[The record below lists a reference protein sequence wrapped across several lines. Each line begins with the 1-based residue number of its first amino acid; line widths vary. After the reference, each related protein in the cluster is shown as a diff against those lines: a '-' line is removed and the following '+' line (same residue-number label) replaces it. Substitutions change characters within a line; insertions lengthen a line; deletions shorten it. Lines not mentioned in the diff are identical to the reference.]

1 MSNES
6 KRSLMVER
14 LLISSRGFQS
24 PFYGV
29 ILALLV
35 AVFGVTLVSAQAG
48 GQFCVRAY
56 EDRNA
61 NASRDTG
68 EPLLTR
74 GISANLMNA
83 ESVIVASALLDNSP
97 TAAQGVICFQFLEP
111 GDYTVQVTSADYNA
125 TTPVTLSATITAG
138 QLPTV
143 VEYGGQSAVV
153 PTQTAAGGAA
163 PSGDLLASLNDPE
176 RQRDLIQRLAL
187 AGIGSLIVM
196 AVLAIIGFV
205 IYLIARGRQPAPA
218 AAYADPRYT
227 TGSMRTVTQTGTG
240 EMRPVMPSDTGE
252 IRRTGTGEAR
262 RVDAPRQWPEEK
274 QDFDFDDL

>member
-6 KRSLMVER
+6 NHGINVSF
-14 LLISSRGFQS
+14 SSRGFQS
-24 PFYGV
+24 SVYVV
-29 ILALLV
+29 ILALLIAAFSA
-35 AVFGVTLVSAQAG
+35 AVVSAQAG

-61 NASRDTG
+61 NAVRDTG

-83 ESVIVASALLDNSP
+83 ENVIVASALLDNSP

-125 TTPVTLSATITAG
+125 TTPVTLSATIAAG

-143 VEYGGQSAVV
+143 VEFGGQSAVV
-153 PTQTAAGGAA
+153 PTQAAGASAA
-163 PSGDLLASLNDPE
+163 SGDPLAALNDPV
-176 RQRDLIQRLAL
+176 RQRDLLQRVAI
-187 AGIGSLIVM
+187 AGVGSLIVM
-196 AVLAIIGFV
+196 AVLAVIGVV
-205 IYLIARGRQPAPA
+205 IYMIARGRQPAPA
-218 AAYADPRYT
+218 PAYDPRYS
-227 TGSMRTVTQTGTG
+227 TGSMRPVTRTNTG
-240 EMRPVMPSDTGE
+240 EMRPVSPTDTGAM
-252 IRRTGTGEAR
+252 RRTGTGEAR
-262 RVDAPRQWPEEK
+262 RVEQPRQWPEEK